1 MRFLIG
7 LSASVA
13 SLYGE
18 FYPSIGFLGARQGDP
33 PMIPDYT
40 SPPTDFALACT
51 PQEYRDD
58 AVIDA
63 GREADANGTCLDDVS
78 ACQIP
83 FVPVSVESPRLGVVY
98 YGGGL
103 VDPRAYSP
111 IAKDLAERYGIA
123 VAIQIFDR
131 DLAVLGTCDTQ
142 RVAYASE
149 RFPTVEKWVL
159 AGHSLGGIAA
169 ILDAWSAQNDTDSN
183 IGGVALMGSYI
194 RQDLGCGDIDFS
206 TTTLPFASLNA
217 TLDLIVNGTNFQQ
230 GQAFLPV
237 NDTFYMEILGGNH
250 AQFASYDASERF
262 AVLGQTDGN
271 ATIPEQVQLDL
282 TTSAIAHV
290 ASRMGIPLPELEGGG
305 SMTSGSGDLL
315 SFTGSS
321 TCLVAVASAAIVTLV
336 TSFS

>member
-1 MRFLIG
+1 MRSLIG

-18 FYPSIGFLGARQGDP
+18 FFPSNGGGARQADP

-51 PQEYRDD
+51 PVEYRDD

-63 GREADANGTCLDDVS
+63 GRDADANGTCFDDVS

-83 FVPVSVESPRLGVVY
+83 FVPPSVESPRLGVVY

-123 VAIQIFDR
+123 VALQIFNR
-131 DLAVLGTCDTQ
+131 DVALFGGCDTQ
-142 RVAYASE
+142 RVIYASE

-159 AGHSLGGIAA
+159 AGHSLGGVAA
-169 ILDAWSAQNDTDSN
+169 FSDAWSAQNDTDSN
-183 IGGVALMGSYI
+183 IGGVVLMGSYV
-194 RQDLGCGDIDFS
+194 QQGLGCGETDFS
-206 TTTLPFASLNA
+206 KTTTPFASVSA
-217 TLDLIVNGTNFQQ
+217 TLDLIVNNTNFEL
-230 GQAFLPV
+230 GQPFLPV
-237 NDTFYMEILGGNH
+237 NDTFHLEILGGNH
-250 AQFASYDASERF
+250 GQFGSYDASERF

-271 ATIPEQVQLDL
+271 ATIPEEVQLDL

-290 ASRMGIPLPELEGGG
+290 ASRMGIPLAELEDGY
-305 SMTSGSGDLL
+305 STTSGSGHLL
-315 SFTGSS
+315 SS
-321 TCLVAVASAAIVTLV
+321 LVVVASAAIVLSFV